1 MAPKPREMEPG
12 AVFLAKWDNEVDD
25 DGDGEL
31 AFLEGD
37 RIGVLEKHDDA
48 WWEGHC
54 LRTGEKGIF
63 PVNYTD
69 AGE

>member
-1 MAPKPREMEPG
+1 MEELG
-12 AVFLAKWDNEVDD
+12 EEEAAGEVITAYYDHAAEE
-25 DGDGEL
+25 DGEL
-31 AFLEGD
+31 SFLEGD